1 MNPEP
6 KTLSIMKYC
15 SRFNNLC
22 FSFCLLFI
30 CLTSLTS
37 CRTMRTSEKAV
48 SESETASVTASRLTF
63 YRTIDSLSKHLTLS
77 FDSASIV
84 FWPESPE
91 FPRAYPSGIERLLE
105 TPADSSYKSAHQ
117 ADGRPSI
124 ATRPRNALRSVA
136 ASRSSSSS
144 RHKVPPDAS
153 QLPHEIKI
161 YGLHVTSS
169 SDKKSVEQA
178 DLKDSVTTVTQSEK
192 VKSASKQS
200 SDPSKAPKW
209 IFLCLLVALMLYILY
224 KIRR

>member
-1 MNPEP
+1 
-6 KTLSIMKYC
+6 MKHFSYYFFHTCLFFVFIIC
-15 SRFNNLC
+15 SM
-22 FSFCLLFI
+22 
-30 CLTSLTS
+30 SLTA

-161 YGLHVTSS
+161 YGLHVNAS

-178 DLKDSVTTVTQSEK
+178 DLKDSVTTVTQSQK
-192 VKSASKQS
+192 HKSASKQS
-200 SDPSKAPKW
+200 SKPSSTPKY
-209 IFLCLLVALMLYILY
+209 IFYILVLVCVLY
-224 KIRR
+224 VIYRLRRR